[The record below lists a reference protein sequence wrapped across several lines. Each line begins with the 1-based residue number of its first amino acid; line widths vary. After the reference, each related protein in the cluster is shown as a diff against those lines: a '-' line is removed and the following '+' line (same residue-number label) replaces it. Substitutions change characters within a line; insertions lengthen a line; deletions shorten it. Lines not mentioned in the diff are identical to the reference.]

1 MAYVTRVALKKKT
14 PGNFCTY
21 LAMCPVLGLQCA
33 HKERRSGC
41 LAFPRSLMPA
51 YTLYEL
57 TLNKNLEYAQWSLKE
72 SFQVREPVKFLQ
84 KVLRAPREIM
94 QEEGQKVPRRGYRR
108 SSKT

>member
-14 PGNFCTY
+14 PVNFCTY

-57 TLNKNLEYAQWSLKE
+57 PLNKNLEYAQWSLK
-72 SFQVREPVKFLQ
+72 SPFKYVNL
-84 KVLRAPREIM
+84 
-94 QEEGQKVPRRGYRR
+94 
-108 SSKT
+108 